1 MISWQIW
8 HHVSGTHLTH
18 RPASVRTAHIC
29 TQPDSCH
36 SIRMQAS
43 QKSALAFQLTQDNA
57 GGKRH
62 SRANH
67 LPERIRFDFR
77 VTFLT
82 GLSWSHQQCQ
92 LFMGVFQIL
101 TNLPTF
107 IPLFSACGHTDVPQ
121 GRCASL
127 GSQRQLCQL
136 FPSHSWQSRQPR
148 ELDTEIARPH
158 SLAVVTGAFSKQKG
172 QLKSRRKECVLAGH
186 NSRLGNPSLM

>member
-1 MISWQIW
+1 MFLSNTQADSSDIKERTAQPCTLPGFPEHLTRHCLPAMISWQIW

-67 LPERIRFDFR
+67 LPERIGFDFR

-92 LFMGVFQIL
+92 LFMGG
-101 TNLPTF
+101 
-107 IPLFSACGHTDVPQ
+107 FSNSYKPPNFYSTLECMRSH
-121 GRCASL
+121 RCAPGPLCLPGLSETAVPTLSVSL
-127 GSQRQLCQL
+127 
-136 FPSHSWQSRQPR
+136 
-148 ELDTEIARPH
+148 
-158 SLAVVTGAFSKQKG
+158 LAVKAATRARHRDS
-172 QLKSRRKECVLAGH
+172 SA
-186 NSRLGNPSLM
+186 P